1 MQNTLDISSGGYIHP
16 TETVHL
22 SKLSLWS
29 AIIFGT
35 ASMLVFLLMPAYV
48 GILASVGFNDA
59 QLGNLAS
66 MDLAGITLAS
76 ILAMLWIKLFNLRL
90 AAVASISGLILANLL
105 CLGTPDYSS
114 LLVLRFLAGFAGGI
128 GIVLAY
134 NIIASCDAPDRYT
147 GFFVTIQVLAQSLG
161 FLLAPT
167 IIESAGSD
175 SFYYLF
181 AVTAVAVVPL
191 IRYLP
196 DHNPQSATNT
206 EGTTKGGK
214 PRLGL
219 IMTLVS
225 MTLFFLGQGAIWA
238 FGDRIGASG
247 GLNAQEIANA
257 LAITTFASLFGALL
271 SAWMDARFGRA
282 LPILIAILIQLCA
295 LMLFTGEMTALY
307 FTFLFSIFAFSWNFG
322 IAFQVGV
329 VSSMDKDGR
338 YTALI
343 PGFQGAGL
351 ALGPFISGLVL
362 TGESYFNI
370 NIVASTAFIAYL
382 ILILPFSKNKKN

>member
-1 MQNTLDISSGGYIHP
+1 MHNTLDISSGGYPHP
-16 TETVHL
+16 TEAAHL
-22 SKLSLWS
+22 TKMSLWS
-29 AIIFGT
+29 AIVFGT
-35 ASMLVFLLMPAYV
+35 VSMLVFLLMPAYV

-76 ILAMLWIKLFNLRL
+76 ILAMLWIKRFNWRL
-90 AAVASISGLILANLL
+90 AAVISIAGLILANLL
-105 CLGTPDYSS
+105 CIGSTDYNS
-114 LLVLRFLAGFAGGI
+114 LLALRFLAGFAGGT
-128 GIVLAY
+128 GIVLAF

-147 GFFVTIQVLAQSLG
+147 GFFVTIQVLAQSIG

-167 IIESAGSD
+167 LIESAGSD

-181 AVTAVAVVPL
+181 AIAAVAVVPL
-191 IRYLP
+191 VRYFP
-196 DHNPQSATNT
+196 AQSPESEVPADQSKN
-206 EGTTKGGK
+206 GKK

-219 IMTLVS
+219 ILALIS

-238 FGDRIGASG
+238 FGDRIGVNG
-247 GLNAQEIANA
+247 GLDPQEIANA
-257 LAITTFASLFGALL
+257 LAMTAFASLFGALL
-271 SAWMDARFGRA
+271 SAWMDVKFGRA
-282 LPILIAILIQLCA
+282 LPILIAIIIQLLA
-295 LMLFTGEMTALY
+295 LVFFTGEMSPLY
-307 FTFLFSIFAFSWNFG
+307 FTLLFSIFAFSWNFG

-329 VSSMDKDGR
+329 VASMDKGGR

-351 ALGPFISGLVL
+351 ALGPFIAGMVL

-370 NIVASTAFIAYL
+370 NIVAGVALIAYL
-382 ILILPFSKNKKN
+382 ILILPFSKK

>member
-1 MQNTLDISSGGYIHP
+1 MQNTLDISSGGYPHP
-16 TETVHL
+16 AETVHL
-22 SKLSLWS
+22 SKVSLWS
-29 AIIFGT
+29 AIVFGT
-35 ASMLVFLLMPAYV
+35 VSMLVFLLMPAYV

-76 ILAMLWIKLFNLRL
+76 ILAMLWINRFNWRL
-90 AAVASISGLILANLL
+90 AAVVSIAGLILANLL
-105 CLGTPDYSS
+105 CIGMADYSS
-114 LLVLRFLAGFAGGI
+114 LLALRFVAGFAGGT
-128 GIVLAY
+128 GIVLAF

-147 GFFVTIQVLAQSLG
+147 GLFVTIQVLAQSIG

-181 AVTAVAVVPL
+181 ALAAAAVVPL
-191 IRYLP
+191 TRYFP
-196 DHNPQSATNT
+196 ARNPASTVT
-206 EGTTKGGK
+206 SEDISKDSK

-219 IMTLVS
+219 ILTLVS

-238 FGDRIGASG
+238 FGDRIGVSG
-247 GLNAQEIANA
+247 GLDGQEIANA
-257 LAITTFASLFGALL
+257 LAMTALASLFGALL
-271 SAWMDARFGRA
+271 SAWMDVRFGRV
-282 LPILIAILIQLCA
+282 LPILIAIVIQLLA
-295 LMLFTGEMTALY
+295 LMLFTGEMTPFY
-307 FTFLFSIFAFSWNFG
+307 FTLLFSIFAFSWNFG

-329 VSSMDKDGR
+329 VASMDKSGR

-343 PGFQGAGL
+343 PAFQGAGL
-351 ALGPFISGLVL
+351 ALGPFIAGIVL

-370 NIVASTAFIAYL
+370 NIVAGVAFIAYL
-382 ILILPFSKNKKN
+382 ILILPFAKK